1 MDHHGRGDLGLNL
14 KLGSELVDHRP
25 RSITHVKRNYQ
36 TAMRPCFEL
45 PLLSLGLG
53 LDGGGGQVDQGA
65 VVKPGVK
72 GRDGETSGQSTVS
85 SFSNSGLSVMRE
97 RSYEDED
104 YNCFSN
110 DGVRKKLRLKKDQ
123 AQVLEERFKQ
133 QSTLNPKQ
141 KQALARQLN
150 LSPRQVEVWFQN
162 RRARTKLKQTE
173 LDYEYLKKCC
183 ETLTEENRRL
193 IKELKELKALK
204 QAQPNCVKLPAATLS
219 ICPSCECVTTTPARG
234 GDCPS
239 KSKFFNSAPSAA
251 Y

>member
-1 MDHHGRGDLGLNL
+1 MDYHGCSNIGLNL
-14 KLGSELVDHRP
+14 KLGSEFAGHPP
-25 RSITHVKRNYQ
+25 RTLTHINLNRKNDQ
-36 TAMRPCFEL
+36 ALMKPCFEL

-53 LDGGGGQVDQGA
+53 HHEDGGNQVDQGI
-65 VVKPGVK
+65 VVKPGIK
-72 GRDGETSGQSTVS
+72 GETSGQSTVS
-85 SFSNSGLSVMRE
+85 SFSNSGLSVKRE

-173 LDYEYLKKCC
+173 QDYEYLKKCC

-204 QAQPNCVKLPAATLS
+204 PAQPNCITLPAATLS
-219 ICPSCECVTTTPARG
+219 ICPSCEGVKTTPARG
-234 GDCPS
+234 DCPA
-239 KSKFFNSAPSAA
+239 KPKFFNTAPSAA